1 MQVVLEDQVDV
12 DPGDEATIC
21 EHLHKVV
28 SPQLIACIFVK
39 KNSVHFQ
46 EYVAVTG

>member
-12 DPGDEATIC
+12 DPGDEASIH

-28 SPQLIACIFVK
+28 SPQLIPCIFVK
-39 KNSVHFQ
+39 KTSVSENMFP
-46 EYVAVTG
+46 

>member
-12 DPGDEATIC
+12 DPGDEASIH

-28 SPQLIACIFVK
+28 SPQLIPCIFVK
-39 KNSVHFQ
+39 KTSVSKNMFP
-46 EYVAVTG
+46 